1 MVHSMDVAPELAE
14 RIAAN
19 PPQQLRMAER
29 LFCSSTN
36 LDLVEMLEISAFC
49 QGACNQTG
57 DHAEAVSALL
67 EKLTSYFTS
76 Q

>member
-1 MVHSMDVAPELAE
+1 MEYDKTESLRNEMSIGKQWEL
-14 RIAAN
+14 
-19 PPQQLRMAER
+19 
-29 LFCSSTN
+29 CSSTN
-36 LDLVEMLEISAFC
+36 LDLVEILEMSTVC

-67 EKLTSYFTS
+67 AKRASYFTS